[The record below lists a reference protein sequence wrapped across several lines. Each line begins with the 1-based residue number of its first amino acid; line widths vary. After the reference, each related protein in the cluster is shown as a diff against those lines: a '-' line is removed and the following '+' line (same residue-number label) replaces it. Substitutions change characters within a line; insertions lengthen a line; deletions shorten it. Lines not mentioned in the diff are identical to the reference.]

1 VLGGAV
7 IRRAVG
13 AVGSESCLSEE
24 EILAFVGGTLTRPQI
39 KHVDRH
45 LGDCAVCNMM
55 LLEALRSCPGQA
67 QASADLTRRCF
78 AFEAGMRVADRYV
91 IRRALGQGGMG
102 DVYEARDL
110 QLEEWVAIKTVVA
123 AGCDNPEAT
132 RRLKSEVKLA
142 RRVVHPN
149 VCRVHDLGVHEDSRP
164 RGAQLSFISME
175 LIDGEVLT
183 SRLSRGSLDPVA
195 VRALA
200 RELLLGLSAI
210 HRAGVIHRDIKSHN
224 VMLRSDARQ
233 PRVAIIDFGL
243 AIESDPAGSLEAAA
257 AAGGTGLAFE
267 GSPRYMAPEQF
278 RSLPLMPAA
287 DVFAC
292 GVVLFEALTGSLPFR
307 SFRANGDAAGR
318 RAPDEVPLRARDVAH
333 DVPAP
338 LDEFIAQCL
347 TPDPCQ
353 RFADAGRALD
363 GLDQQLC

>member
-1 VLGGAV
+1 ML
-7 IRRAVG
+7 
-13 AVGSESCLSEE
+13 
-24 EILAFVGGTLTRPQI
+24 
-39 KHVDRH
+39 
-45 LGDCAVCNMM
+45 
-55 LLEALRSCPGQA
+55 LLEALRSCPGPA
-67 QASADLTRRCF
+67 QVSGDLTRRCLT
-78 AFEAGMRVADRYV
+78 FEAGMRVADRYV

-142 RRVVHPN
+142 RRVLHPN
-149 VCRVHDLGVHEDSRP
+149 VCRVHDLGVHEDTRP

-183 SRLSRGSLDPVA
+183 RRLARGSLDPTA

-200 RELLLGLSAI
+200 RELLSGLSAI
-210 HRAGVIHRDIKSHN
+210 HDAGVIHRDIKSHN
-224 VMLRSDARQ
+224 VMLRADPRQ
-233 PRVAIIDFGL
+233 LRVVIIDFGL
-243 AIESDPAGSLEAAA
+243 AIEIEPARSLQATAREACTA
-257 AAGGTGLAFE
+257 LAFE

-292 GVVLFEALTGSLPFR
+292 GVVLFEALTGRLPFR
-307 SFRANGDAAGR
+307 SFRADGEAARR
-318 RAPDEVPLRARDVAH
+318 RAPDEVPLRAREVAH

-347 TPDPCQ
+347 TPDPGQ
-353 RFADAGRALD
+353 RFANAGCALTS
-363 GLDQQLC
+363 LDTGF